1 MEVGQIMS
9 ISFVLQAQ
17 RRRSA
22 LSPSLLQKLVAV
34 FCAGRRRNNRIDPDH
49 MPDDLQRDIGL
60 LDGRRRNGDTSR
72 DSAWRAAMLTYPPRA
87 L

>member
-1 MEVGQIMS
+1 MEVGHIMS
-9 ISFVLQAQ
+9 ISFVSQEQ

-22 LSPSLLQKLVAV
+22 VSPSLLQKLVAV
-34 FCAGRRRNNRIDPDH
+34 FGAGRRSNNRIYVEH

-72 DSAWRAAMLTYPPRA
+72 DSAWRATMLTYPPRA

>member
-9 ISFVLQAQ
+9 ITFVSLAQ
-17 RRRSA
+17 RRRSTF
-22 LSPSLLQKLVAV
+22 SPSLLQKLVAV
-34 FCAGRRRNNRIDPDH
+34 FGAGRRRNNRIDPDH
-49 MPDDLQRDIGL
+49 MPDELQRDIGL
-60 LDGRRRNGDTSR
+60 LDSRGQNGDTSR